1 MKCRFCGGE
10 RCVKNGNHRG
20 SQRYKCKD
28 CGKQFNEVLKG
39 VPEGLREQGILLY
52 ILGLS
57 MRTIADFIG
66 VTPATVLYWVRNFAL
81 KVYEKP
87 KPTSGAVIIELDEMW
102 HFLGSKK
109 NKFGYGKPI
118 AALPVNL
125 STGNVEIEAQKRSKK
140 CGKD

>member
-1 MKCRFCGGE
+1 MKCRFCDSSKF
-10 RCVKNGNHRG
+10 VKNGNHRG

-39 VPEGLREQGILLY
+39 VTEGLREQSILLY

-57 MRTIADFIG
+57 FRTIADFAG
-66 VTPATVLYWVRNFAL
+66 VAPSTVLYWVRNFAI

-87 KPTSGAVIIELDEMW
+87 MPISKAVIIELDEMW

-109 NKFGYGKPI
+109 TKFGYGKPI
-118 AALPVNL
+118 AAIPVNSL
-125 STGNVEIEAQKRSKK
+125 IGSAESEIMLHFQYSSE
-140 CGKD
+140 D